1 MRRQINMD
9 ELAEFYQ
16 RIGAAL
22 WYLQHLE
29 NALVQF
35 LTMKIVHERRC
46 AGQKVAV
53 DEGDARM
60 EENRKLTMGPLIDSC
75 VHRSLVESGDDLY
88 FNATRASIFG
98 RIAAIEQEASSLR
111 DIIAEDLVSWSE
123 THGVDM
129 EAAQKQAKEAIRK
142 LKGG

>member
-35 LTMKIVHERRC
+35 LTMKIIHERRC

-60 EENRKLTMGPLIDSC
+60 AENRKLTMGPLIDSC
-75 VHRSLVESGDDLY
+75 RSQRIIKPKLQARFDALKIERHWLVHRSLVESGMTFTLMLLV
-88 FNATRASIFG
+88 R
-98 RIAAIEQEASSLR
+98 RSS
-111 DIIAEDLVSWSE
+111 AESLE
-123 THGVDM
+123 
-129 EAAQKQAKEAIRK
+129 
-142 LKGG
+142 